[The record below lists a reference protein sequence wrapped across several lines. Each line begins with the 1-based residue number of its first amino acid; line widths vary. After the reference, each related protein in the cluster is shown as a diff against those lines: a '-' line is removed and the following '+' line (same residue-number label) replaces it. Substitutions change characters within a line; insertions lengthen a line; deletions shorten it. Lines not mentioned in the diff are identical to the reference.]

1 MKNDPSGLVGVIATN
16 LVAIGIAWWQHW
28 PLVTLLW
35 PYWMQSVII
44 GWYSRKR
51 ILALGDF
58 SLANTSGFDRGSP
71 EATKRQTARFFT
83 LHYGIFHV
91 VYALFLWTFTTG
103 GMRGVPAY
111 HVTPL
116 DFAFMAVFTVSFVL
130 THRASYQRIMAAD
143 QQGRPNIGGVMF
155 LPYLRIVPMHLA
167 IIIGLSAGYHGGM
180 LLFATLKTIADAL
193 MHWIEYRIT
202 VRTVESAA

>member
-1 MKNDPSGLVGVIATN
+1 MKDDPSGVLAVVATN
-16 LVAIGIAWWQHW
+16 VVAIGIAGWQHW

-51 ILALGDF
+51 ILALHDF
-58 SLANTSGFDRGSP
+58 SLANTDGFDRGSP
-71 EATKRQTARFFT
+71 EATKRHTARFFT
-83 LHYGIFHV
+83 LHYGIFHL

-103 GMRGVPAY
+103 GMRGVPSY
-111 HVTPL
+111 HVTPPDL
-116 DFAFMAVFTVSFVL
+116 AFMAVLTVSFVI
-130 THRASYQRIMAAD
+130 THRASYQRIMTAD

-202 VRTVESAA
+202 VRTVESPA

>member
-1 MKNDPSGLVGVIATN
+1 MKNDPSGLVGIIATN
-16 LVAIGIAWWQHW
+16 VVAIVIAWWQHW

-51 ILALGDF
+51 ILALREF

-71 EATKRQTARFFT
+71 EATKRSTARFFT
-83 LHYGIFHV
+83 LHYGIFHL
-91 VYALFLWTFTTG
+91 VYALFLWTFTRG

-116 DFAFMAVFTVSFVL
+116 DLAFMVVLAVSFVI
-130 THRASYQRIMAAD
+130 THRASYQRIIAAD

-155 LPYLRIVPMHLA
+155 LPYLRIVPMHLT
-167 IIIGLSAGYHGGM
+167 IILGLGVGYHGGM
-180 LLFATLKTIADAL
+180 LLFATLKTAADAL
-193 MHWIEYRIT
+193 MHWIEYRIAGAS
-202 VRTVESAA
+202 VASPA

>member
-1 MKNDPSGLVGVIATN
+1 MKNDPSGVLAVVATN
-16 LVAIGIAWWQHW
+16 VVAIGIAWWQHW

-35 PYWMQSVII
+35 PYWMQSVVI

-51 ILALGDF
+51 ILALHDF
-58 SLANTSGFDRGSP
+58 SLANTDGFDQGSP
-71 EATKRQTARFFT
+71 EKTKRHTARFFV
-83 LHYGIFHV
+83 LHYGTFHL
-91 VYALFLWTFTTG
+91 VYAIFLSAFTTR

-116 DFAFMAVFTVSFVL
+116 DLAFMALLTVSFVL

-143 QQGRPNIGGVMF
+143 QQARPNIGGVMF
-155 LPYLRIVPMHLA
+155 LPYLRILPMHLA

-193 MHWIEYRIT
+193 MHWIEYRIAGA
-202 VRTVESAA
+202 SAASPA